1 MLKQRGLKT
10 QVRTLI
16 KERQKG
22 SAYQGHFF
30 PARKINR
37 TSKTLHPIPITQ
49 TFHTVLLNLINLQVI
64 LTL

>member
-30 PARKINR
+30 SLQEKN
-37 TSKTLHPIPITQ
+37 KTKQAKLSTPFQ
-49 TFHTVLLNLINLQVI
+49 
-64 LTL
+64 